1 MNFTRRR
8 FLHLA
13 AGAATLP
20 GGSHIAQAQSYPS
33 RPITMILPL
42 AAGGLLDA
50 LGRVLAERM
59 SRSLGQTI
67 VIENVTG
74 ANGSIGTG
82 RTARARPDGYTIE
95 LGNKGTH
102 VLNGAYYSL
111 PYDPLNDF
119 VPIALLGTTWMILF
133 GRKNMRAEDLKE
145 LIVWLRANPNTAS
158 AGFGG
163 GDSHLAT
170 AFFQK
175 VVGARVALVPY
186 RGSAPAMQDLVA
198 DQIDVLF
205 GNVDQLS
212 LARAGSIKA
221 YAVTSD
227 TRLPAA
233 PDIPTFREMGLPA
246 LSYPIWVGLFAPKGT
261 PKAIIDKLN
270 TAVVE
275 ALADA
280 AVRSRADLLPEIAP
294 RERQTPEALG
304 ALQRADAEKWWPIIK
319 ELGIKAE

>member
-111 PYDPLNDF
+111 PYDPLN
-119 VPIALLGTTWMILF
+119 L
-133 GRKNMRAEDLKE
+133 
-145 LIVWLRANPNTAS
+145 NP
-158 AGFGG
+158 
-163 GDSHLAT
+163 
-170 AFFQK
+170 
-175 VVGARVALVPY
+175 
-186 RGSAPAMQDLVA
+186 
-198 DQIDVLF
+198 
-205 GNVDQLS
+205 
-212 LARAGSIKA
+212 
-221 YAVTSD
+221 
-227 TRLPAA
+227 
-233 PDIPTFREMGLPA
+233 
-246 LSYPIWVGLFAPKGT
+246 
-261 PKAIIDKLN
+261 
-270 TAVVE
+270 
-275 ALADA
+275 
-280 AVRSRADLLPEIAP
+280 
-294 RERQTPEALG
+294 
-304 ALQRADAEKWWPIIK
+304 
-319 ELGIKAE
+319 